1 MKFATLTRIWS
12 KLPLVLLLGGFS
24 LASVKAYIT
33 IQTTLIGYKIGQMK
47 QTETDLLEAQ
57 STLKMELAKLTR
69 RESLLTLAARNDDTH
84 KDVWAAH

>member
-1 MKFATLTRIWS
+1 MKLSTLTRIWN
-12 KLPLVLLLGGFS
+12 KLPLVLLVGGFA
-24 LASVKAYIT
+24 LASFKAYIT

-47 QTETDLLEAQ
+47 QTETDLLESQ

-69 RESLLTLAARNDDTH
+69 RESLMNISGLSAENH

>member
-1 MKFATLTRIWS
+1 MKRSTLTRIWN
-12 KLPLVLLLGGFS
+12 KLPFVLLIGGFS

-47 QTETDLLEAQ
+47 QTEADLLESQ

-69 RESLLTLAARNDDTH
+69 RESLMNISARSDENH
-84 KDVWAAH
+84 KEAWAVH